1 MGDIPRP
8 DIICVPEVLSH
19 PQEDIRGRYPVETSW
34 LRECHEQ
41 GSIVA
46 SVCSGAFLL
55 AEAGLLD
62 DQQVTTH
69 WAFCDAMRERYPRIR
84 LCAQNSLLVSGD
96 DNRLVLAGGGASCQD
111 LALYLIAR
119 FAGIECA
126 IQTAR
131 VHLVDWHNVGQQ
143 PFAHVAQSRQT
154 EDALIARCQVWIAE
168 NYHEAAPV
176 ASVVAYSQLRERTFT
191 RRFQQATGQTPIEYV
206 QNLRIEEARHLLE
219 TGELSVEA
227 IANTVGYEDAS
238 FFARLFKRHVG
249 LTPAQYRR
257 RFGGLRQMLRAL

>member
-1 MGDIPRP
+1 
-8 DIICVPEVLSH
+8 
-19 PQEDIRGRYPVETSW
+19 
-34 LRECHEQ
+34 
-41 GSIVA
+41 
-46 SVCSGAFLL
+46 
-55 AEAGLLD
+55 
-62 DQQVTTH
+62 
-69 WAFCDAMRERYPRIR
+69 
-84 LCAQNSLLVSGD
+84 
-96 DNRLVLAGGGASCQD
+96 
-111 LALYLIAR
+111 
-119 FAGIECA
+119 
-126 IQTAR
+126 
-131 VHLVDWHNVGQQ
+131 
-143 PFAHVAQSRQT
+143 
-154 EDALIARCQVWIAE
+154 
-168 NYHEAAPV
+168 V